1 MPLTSWGSEQGGEA
15 GTLTSWGSEQGGEAG
30 ARSGGANRT
39 LALKE
44 LLDAA
49 VVTKSGTDFPLSC
62 GEALTTSI

>member
-44 LLDAA
+44 LLGAA
-49 VVTKSGTDFPLSC
+49 VFWLQGGKDGPSLK
-62 GEALTTSI
+62 EWK